1 MVVKL
6 YQSLITYYQTVS
18 FHTYS
23 WLSFFLLLT
32 KQYFY
37 KTVIAFSNIH
47 ARKKIKIHINV
58 DPSVTTIVSFYNLFL
73 AVGLILG
80 HIFIALLGVYL
91 SILIANFMIIWAIMF
106 GLFYFSVAS
115 ISISILMLTRGS
127 KILEMKT

>member
-106 GLFYFSVAS
+106 GLFYFSVAL